1 MSGILHIRAASPAP
15 ALPAPLRLNLAAT
28 IPVRAVAPAAQDWA
42 ITPQDPDIGLPHRR
56 STLSPTSE
64 SSPADAE
71 QAAPRHAAAA
81 SPLPTRGGVFG
92 VLAGWWRRWS
102 RGQSADTPTEASRSR
117 LSPRPPVSGF
127 REFTVPRRM
136 QAGVATVVR
145 ARAFGQRALLTGP
158 RRSRS

>member
-1 MSGILHIRAASPAP
+1 MSGTLSLTATRSSPVAAQA
-15 ALPAPLRLNLAAT
+15 LRLNLATT
-28 IPVRAVAPAAQDWA
+28 IPPHAHAQAAQEWA
-42 ITPQDPDIGLPHRR
+42 ITPQDPDIGVPPLR

-71 QAAPRHAAAA
+71 KAAHRDHAAP
-81 SPLPTRGGVFG
+81 PLPPRG
-92 VLAGWWRRWS
+92 VLGSLVGWWRRWS
-102 RGQSADTPTEASRSR
+102 RGQSVDTQTEASRSR

-136 QAGVATVVR
+136 QAGAATVVR

>member
-1 MSGILHIRAASPAP
+1 MSGILSSMTASALAVAAP
-15 ALPAPLRLNLAAT
+15 PLRLNLAAT
-28 IPVRAVAPAAQDWA
+28 IPHRADAPVAQDWA
-42 ITPQDPDIGLPHRR
+42 ITPQDPDIGVPRSR

-71 QAAPRHAAAA
+71 KAATPDNAAAP
-81 SPLPTRGGVFG
+81 SLPTRGGVFG
-92 VLAGWWRRWS
+92 SLAGWWRRWS
-102 RGQSADTPTEASRSR
+102 RGQSVDTQTEASRSR

-136 QAGVATVVR
+136 QAGAATVVR